1 MVENIIQNDQEK
13 PIDNSPEIWYS
24 LIKERENRKLQKEAE
39 LIWPEDSEN
48 LSFDK
53 VLYRRLKHS
62 EMQQGCKFNRK
73 GERVQWLR
81 NQYHHLRLYRAQT
94 LLLKGFTENQDS

>member
-13 PIDNSPEIWYS
+13 PIDNRPKIWYS
-24 LIKERENRKLQKEAE
+24 LIKERENKKLREKRYSQTQ
-39 LIWPEDSEN
+39 DSEN

-53 VLYRRLKHS
+53 VLYRRLKQS
-62 EMQQGCKFNRK
+62 EMQRGCKFNRK

>member
-1 MVENIIQNDQEK
+1 MNKFLKVGFIVTISAT
-13 PIDNSPEIWYS
+13 IGYIVGTIVTAIHG
-24 LIKERENRKLQKEAE
+24 L
-39 LIWPEDSEN
+39 EN

-53 VLYRRLKHS
+53 VLYRRLKQS
-62 EMQQGCKFNRK
+62 EMQRGCKFNRK

>member
-39 LIWPEDSEN
+39 LI
-48 LSFDK
+48 
-53 VLYRRLKHS
+53 
-62 EMQQGCKFNRK
+62 
-73 GERVQWLR
+73 
-81 NQYHHLRLYRAQT
+81 
-94 LLLKGFTENQDS
+94 